1 LLLSQDLKKVQPWNQ
16 AAARCVWKKEQETDA
31 GGWQVDAWRA
41 GTIQVHSAASSFRP
55 HSSFVRQKV
64 AALSS
69 LREAS
74 VAPSRKSKRFWIW
87 LAAAVV
93 VVVALLGIGAARLTR
108 GSGIDLNKLA
118 KVTRADVARSVV
130 ATGKIQPITK
140 VEVKSKASGIV
151 EKLYV
156 DINNQVHKG
165 QQLAQLDQQE
175 IVAQVE
181 AQRAQLAAAE
191 ANVSTY
197 QANIEQDK
205 VNAAAPDLPM
215 YKATLDRNLEMQ
227 KLGIVS
233 RQALDDANKD
243 YLAALTRRDSAKA
256 QIGVDAARLKQAR
269 AQVLQ
274 AQASLKQLEEQLSYT
289 TIVAPMDGVI
299 LSRDVEIGDAVS
311 SILVL
316 GSTATLVM
324 TEGDI
329 NQVYVQGKVDEADIA
344 HVYMSQPA
352 RIKVESFR
360 DRVFNGK
367 VTKIAP
373 LGVEKDNVTTFE
385 VRVSIDNPGGEL
397 KANMTANAEIILDE
411 HKGVLT
417 VPESAVIYDSQKKAT
432 VEVPDK
438 KQKEGKRKVPV
449 TVGLSNGSVTE
460 ILSGLK
466 EGDSVVLQQ

>member
-1 LLLSQDLKKVQPWNQ
+1 V
-16 AAARCVWKKEQETDA
+16 
-31 GGWQVDAWRA
+31 
-41 GTIQVHSAASSFRP
+41 AAS
-55 HSSFVRQKV
+55 
-64 AALSS
+64 
-69 LREAS
+69 
-74 VAPSRKSKRFWIW
+74 RKNKRFWIW
-87 LAAAVV
+87 LGAGIALVV
-93 VVVALLGIGAARLTR
+93 LVLGIALARLA
-108 GSGIDLNKLA
+108 SGASIDPNKLA
-118 KVTRADVARSVV
+118 KVTRGDVARSVV

-175 IVAQVE
+175 ILAQVD

-191 ANVSTY
+191 ANVTIY
-197 QANIEQDK
+197 EANIAQDK

-215 YKATLDRNLEMQ
+215 YKATLDRNREMQ
-227 KLGIVS
+227 QQGIVS

-243 YLAALTRRDSAKA
+243 YQAALTRRDSSKA
-256 QIGVDAARLKQAR
+256 QIGVDMARLKQAH
-269 AQVLQ
+269 AQVMQ
-274 AQASLKQLEEQLSYT
+274 SKASLNQFEEQLGYT
-289 TIVAPMDGVI
+289 NIVAPMDGVI

-344 HVYMSQPA
+344 HVYMGQPA

-360 DRVFNGK
+360 DRVFLGK

-397 KANMTANAEIILDE
+397 KANMTANAEILLDE

-417 VPESAVIYDSQKKAT
+417 VPENAVIYDSKKSAA
-432 VEVPDK
+432 VEIPDK
-438 KQKEGKRKVPV
+438 KQKDGKRKIPV
-449 TVGLSNGSVTE
+449 KVGLSNGSVTE
-460 ILSGLK
+460 VLSGLR
-466 EGDSVVLQQ
+466 EGDTVLLQQ

>member
-1 LLLSQDLKKVQPWNQ
+1 MVAVCVLG
-16 AAARCVWKKEQETDA
+16 AA
-31 GGWQVDAWRA
+31 G
-41 GTIQVHSAASSFRP
+41 
-55 HSSFVRQKV
+55 
-64 AALSS
+64 
-69 LREAS
+69 
-74 VAPSRKSKRFWIW
+74 
-87 LAAAVV
+87 
-93 VVVALLGIGAARLTR
+93 VALARMASG
-108 GSGIDLNKLA
+108 GSIDPNRIA

-156 DINNQVHKG
+156 DINNKVQKG
-165 QQLAQLDQQE
+165 QALAQLDQQE

-181 AQRAQLAAAE
+181 AQKAQLAASE
-191 ANVSTY
+191 ANVGTY
-197 QANIEQDK
+197 EANIEQDK

-215 YKATLDRNLEMQ
+215 YKTTLDRNLQMQ
-227 KLGIVS
+227 QEGVVS
-233 RQALDDANKD
+233 QQTLDDANRN
-243 YLAALTRRDSAKA
+243 YLSALNKRDGSKA
-256 QIGVDAARLKQAR
+256 QIGVDMAKLKQAR
-269 AQVLQ
+269 AQVMQ
-274 AQASLKQLEEQLSYT
+274 SQASLKQLEEQLGYT

-324 TEGDI
+324 TEGDTT
-329 NQVYVQGKVDEADIA
+329 QVYVQGKVDEADIA
-344 HVYMSQPA
+344 HVYMNQAA

-397 KANMTANAEIILDE
+397 KANMTANAEILLDE

-417 VPESAVIYDSQKKAT
+417 VPENAVVYDNQKNAS
-432 VEVPDK
+432 VEIPDK
-438 KQKEGKRKVPV
+438 SQKEGKRKVPV
-449 TVGLSNGSVTE
+449 KVGLSNGSVTE
-460 ILSGLK
+460 VLSGLK
-466 EGDSVVLQQ
+466 EGDQVVLQQ

>member
-1 LLLSQDLKKVQPWNQ
+1 M
-16 AAARCVWKKEQETDA
+16 AA
-31 GGWQVDAWRA
+31 
-41 GTIQVHSAASSFRP
+41 
-55 HSSFVRQKV
+55 
-64 AALSS
+64 
-69 LREAS
+69 
-74 VAPSRKSKRFWIW
+74 SRKSRKFWIW
-87 LAAAVV
+87 LIVAGVLVVMVLGVAAAHL
-93 VVVALLGIGAARLTR
+93 AK
-108 GSGIDLNKLA
+108 GSSIDPNKLA
-118 KVTRADVARSVV
+118 KVTRGDVARSVV

-175 IVAQVE
+175 ILAEVD

-191 ANVSTY
+191 ANVATY
-197 QANIEQDK
+197 EANIEQDK

-215 YKATLDRNLEMQ
+215 YKATLDRNLKME
-227 KLGIVS
+227 KEGIVS

-256 QIGVDAARLKQAR
+256 QIGVDAAKLKQAR

-274 AQASLKQLEEQLSYT
+274 SKASLNQYEEQLGYT

-299 LSRDVEIGDAVS
+299 LSRDVEMGDAVS

-329 NQVYVQGKVDEADIA
+329 TQVYVQGKVDEADIA
-344 HVYMSQPA
+344 HVYMAQPA

-397 KANMTANAEIILDE
+397 KANMTANAEILLDE

-417 VPESAVIYDSQKKAT
+417 VPENAVIYDNYKNAS
-432 VEVPDK
+432 VEIPDK
-438 KQKEGKRKVPV
+438 RQKEGKRKVSV
-449 TVGLSNGSVTE
+449 KVGLSNGSVTE

-466 EGDSVVLQQ
+466 EGDQVVLQQ

>member
-1 LLLSQDLKKVQPWNQ
+1 M
-16 AAARCVWKKEQETDA
+16 
-31 GGWQVDAWRA
+31 
-41 GTIQVHSAASSFRP
+41 
-55 HSSFVRQKV
+55 
-64 AALSS
+64 AAL
-69 LREAS
+69 
-74 VAPSRKSKRFWIW
+74 RKRKHLWIW
-87 LAAAVV
+87 
-93 VVVALLGIGAARLTR
+93 LGIGAVVIVLGAGVALV
-108 GSGIDLNKLA
+108 GLAKSSAIDPNKLA
-118 KVTRADVARSVV
+118 KVTRGDVARSVV

-175 IVAQVE
+175 IVAQVA
-181 AQRAQLAAAE
+181 AQKAQLAAAE
-191 ANVSTY
+191 ANVTTY
-197 QANIEQDK
+197 EANIEQDK

-227 KLGIVS
+227 KEGIVS

-243 YLAALTRRDSAKA
+243 YLAALTRRDSSKA
-256 QIGVDAARLKQAR
+256 QIGVDMAKLKQAR

-274 AQASLKQLEEQLSYT
+274 SKASLNQYEEQLGYT

-329 NQVYVQGKVDEADIA
+329 NEVYVQGKVDEADIA

-360 DRVFNGK
+360 DRVFQGK

-397 KANMTANAEIILDE
+397 KANMTANAEILLDE

-417 VPESAVIYDSQKKAT
+417 VPENAVSYDAQKNAF

-438 KQKEGKRKVPV
+438 KQKEGKRKVSV
-449 TVGLSNGSVTE
+449 KVGLSNGSVTE

-466 EGDSVVLQQ
+466 EGEQVVLQQ